1 MVWRSTF
8 ALLQLL
14 EHAPSR
20 AGIKTTRWIVPMG
33 WASVAPG
40 VDPVLRRFDLGVHP
54 GVLLQQVQE
63 VASRQQLQWLVV
75 GESNDA

>member
-1 MVWRSTF
+1 
-8 ALLQLL
+8 
-14 EHAPSR
+14 
-20 AGIKTTRWIVPMG
+20 MG

-40 VDPVLRRFDLGVHP
+40 VDPVLRRFDLDVHP